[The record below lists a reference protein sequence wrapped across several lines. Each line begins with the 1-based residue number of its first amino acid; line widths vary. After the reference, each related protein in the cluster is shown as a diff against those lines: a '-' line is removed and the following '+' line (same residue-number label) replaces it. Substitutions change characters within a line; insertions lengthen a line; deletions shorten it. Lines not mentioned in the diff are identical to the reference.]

1 MPKIISNDEQLRSH
15 LPNIIASVKGETPL
29 FDKLAPFLALSE
41 EWVKTTFTSEPTYNT
56 ICGYTDT
63 NPVRIATARLVVAD
77 ALRRAIPSLDVVFTP
92 NGFATVGTQ
101 NLVAASKSRVDR
113 LVGSML
119 THRDDCIAALLPE
132 LPGASRWLNSDQA
145 AFFGATL
152 FPTFELVNQFPVSNS
167 QSPKWERYLELR
179 PQIIDLEAS
188 LAEEWLSPELMSALR
203 VENLRGDLPPV
214 RLDVVRQIKAQLIAY
229 LQKGTFN
236 SRRLADIVNIIRHR
250 PTDFPEWHS
259 SDTAKLFTPPVF
271 RNEKKAS
278 GYFF

>member
-1 MPKIISNDEQLRSH
+1 MAKIINSNEELRLLIPNQL
-15 LPNIIASVKGETPL
+15 ITIKGETPL
-29 FDKLAPFLALSE
+29 FDKLAPFLDLAE
-41 EWVKTTFTSEPTYNT
+41 AWVKETFTSEPTYNT
-56 ICGYTDT
+56 ICGYTDS
-63 NPVRIATARLVVAD
+63 NPIRIATARLVVAD
-77 ALRRAIPSLDVVFTP
+77 AMRRAIPSLDLVLTP

-101 NLVAASKSRVDR
+101 NLVAASKMRVDR

-132 LPGASRWLNSDQA
+132 LPGASRWLNSGQA
-145 AFFGATL
+145 SFFGATL
-152 FPTFELVNQFPVSNS
+152 FPTLEIVSQFPISNS
-167 QSPKWERYLELR
+167 QSSKWERYLELR

-203 VENLRGDLPPV
+203 AENLRGDLPPV
-214 RLDVVRQIKAQLIAY
+214 RHDVVRQIKAQLIAY
-229 LQKGTFN
+229 LQKGSFN

-259 SDTAKLFTPPVF
+259 SDTARLFTPPTF
-271 RNEKKAS
+271 RNRKEAP

>member
-1 MPKIISNDEQLRSH
+1 M
-15 LPNIIASVKGETPL
+15 
-29 FDKLAPFLALSE
+29 
-41 EWVKTTFTSEPTYNT
+41 
-56 ICGYTDT
+56 
-63 NPVRIATARLVVAD
+63 
-77 ALRRAIPSLDVVFTP
+77 RRAIPSLDLVLTP

-101 NLVAASKSRVDR
+101 NLVAASKMRVDR

-152 FPTFELVNQFPVSNS
+152 FPTLEIVAQSPISNS
-167 QSPKWERYLELR
+167 QSSKWERYLELR

-203 VENLRGDLPPV
+203 AENLRGDLPPV
-214 RLDVVRQIKAQLIAY
+214 RHDVVRQIKAQLIAY
-229 LQKGTFN
+229 LHKGSFN

-250 PTDFPEWHS
+250 PSDFPEWHS
-259 SDTAKLFTPPVF
+259 SDTARLFTPPTF
-271 RNEKKAS
+271 RNRKEAS

>member
-1 MPKIISNDEQLRSH
+1 MAKIINSNEELRLLIPNQL
-15 LPNIIASVKGETPL
+15 ITIKGETPL
-29 FDKLAPFLALSE
+29 FDKLAPFLDLAE
-41 EWVKTTFTSEPTYNT
+41 AWVKDTFTSEPTYNT
-56 ICGYTDT
+56 ICGYTDS
-63 NPVRIATARLVVAD
+63 NPIRIATARLVVAD
-77 ALRRAIPSLDVVFTP
+77 AMRRAIPSLDLVLTP

-101 NLVAASKSRVDR
+101 NLVAASKMRVDR

-132 LPGASRWLNSDQA
+132 LPGASRWLNSGQA

-152 FPTFELVNQFPVSNS
+152 FPTLEIVNQSPISN
-167 QSPKWERYLELR
+167 SPKWERYLELR

-203 VENLRGDLPPV
+203 AENLRGDLPPV
-214 RLDVVRQIKAQLIAY
+214 RHDVVRQIKAQLIAY
-229 LQKGTFN
+229 LHKGTFN
-236 SRRLADIVNIIRHR
+236 SRRLADIVNIIRHS

-259 SDTAKLFTPPVF
+259 SDTARLFTPPVF
-271 RNEKKAS
+271 RNRKEAP

>member
-1 MPKIISNDEQLRSH
+1 MAKIINSNEELRLLIPNQL
-15 LPNIIASVKGETPL
+15 ITIKGETPL
-29 FDKLAPFLALSE
+29 FDKLAPFLDLAE
-41 EWVKTTFTSEPTYNT
+41 AWVKETFTSEPTYNT
-56 ICGYTDT
+56 ICGYTDS
-63 NPVRIATARLVVAD
+63 NPIRIATARLVVAD
-77 ALRRAIPSLDVVFTP
+77 AMRRAIPSLDLVLTP

-101 NLVAASKSRVDR
+101 NLVAASKMRVDR

-152 FPTFELVNQFPVSNS
+152 FPTLEIVAQSPISNS
-167 QSPKWERYLELR
+167 QSSKWERYLELR

-203 VENLRGDLPPV
+203 AENLRGDLPPV
-214 RLDVVRQIKAQLIAY
+214 RHDVVRQIKAQLIAY
-229 LQKGTFN
+229 LHKGTFN
-236 SRRLADIVNIIRHR
+236 SRRLADIINIIRHR

-259 SDTAKLFTPPVF
+259 SDTARLFTPPTF
-271 RNEKKAS
+271 RNRKEAP

>member
-1 MPKIISNDEQLRSH
+1 MAKIINSNEELTA
-15 LPNIIASVKGETPL
+15 LIPNSLITVKGETPL
-29 FDKLAPFLALSE
+29 FDKLAPFLDLAE
-41 EWVKTTFTSEPTYNT
+41 AWVKETFTSEPTYNT
-56 ICGYTDT
+56 ICGYTDS
-63 NPVRIATARLVVAD
+63 NPIRIATARLVVAD
-77 ALRRAIPSLDVVFTP
+77 AMRRAIPSLDLVLTP

-101 NLVAASKSRVDR
+101 NLVAASKMRVDR

-152 FPTFELVNQFPVSNS
+152 FPTLEIVSQSPISN
-167 QSPKWERYLELR
+167 SPKWERYLELR

-203 VENLRGDLPPV
+203 AENLRGNLPPV
-214 RLDVVRQIKAQLIAY
+214 RHDVVRQIKAQLIAY

-250 PTDFPEWHS
+250 PSDFPEWHS
-259 SDTAKLFTPPVF
+259 SDTARLFTPPTF
-271 RNEKKAS
+271 RNRKEAS

>member
-1 MPKIISNDEQLRSH
+1 MAKIINSNEELTA
-15 LPNIIASVKGETPL
+15 LIPNSLITVKGETPL
-29 FDKLAPFLALSE
+29 FAKLAPFLDLAE
-41 EWVKTTFTSEPTYNT
+41 AWVKETFTSEPTYNT
-56 ICGYTDT
+56 ICGYTDS
-63 NPVRIATARLVVAD
+63 NPIRIATARLVVAD
-77 ALRRAIPSLDVVFTP
+77 AMRRAIPSLDLVLTP

-101 NLVAASKSRVDR
+101 NLVAASKMRVDR

-132 LPGASRWLNSDQA
+132 LPGASRWLNSKQA

-152 FPTFELVNQFPVSNS
+152 FTTLEIVAQSPISN
-167 QSPKWERYLELR
+167 SPKWERYLELR

-203 VENLRGDLPPV
+203 AENLRGDLPPV
-214 RLDVVRQIKAQLIAY
+214 RHDVVRQIKAQLIAY
-229 LQKGTFN
+229 LHRGMFN

-250 PTDFPEWHS
+250 PSDFPEWHS
-259 SDTAKLFTPPVF
+259 SDTARLFTPPVF
-271 RNEKKAS
+271 RNRKEAP

>member
-1 MPKIISNDEQLRSH
+1 MAKIINSNEELTA
-15 LPNIIASVKGETPL
+15 LIPNSLITVKGETPL
-29 FDKLAPFLALSE
+29 FDKLAPFLDLAE
-41 EWVKTTFTSEPTYNT
+41 AWVKDTFTSEPTYNT
-56 ICGYTDT
+56 ICGYTDS
-63 NPVRIATARLVVAD
+63 NPIRIATARLVVAD
-77 ALRRAIPSLDVVFTP
+77 AMRRAIPSLDLVLTP

-101 NLVAASKSRVDR
+101 NLVAASKMRVDR

-132 LPGASRWLNSDQA
+132 LPGASRWLNSEQA

-152 FPTFELVNQFPVSNS
+152 FPTLEIVS
-167 QSPKWERYLELR
+167 QSPISNSAKWERYLELR

-203 VENLRGDLPPV
+203 AENLRGDLPPV
-214 RLDVVRQIKAQLIAY
+214 RHDIVRQIKAQLVAY
-229 LQKGTFN
+229 LHKGTFN

-259 SDTAKLFTPPVF
+259 SDTARLFTPPVF
-271 RNEKKAS
+271 RNRKEAP

>member
-1 MPKIISNDEQLRSH
+1 MKILTCEAELRA
-15 LPNIIASVKGETPL
+15 LIPNTLISVKGETPL
-29 FDKLAPFLALSE
+29 FDKLAPFLDLAE
-41 EWVKTTFTSEPTYNT
+41 AWVKETFTSEPTYNT
-56 ICGYTDT
+56 ICGYTDS
-63 NPVRIATARLVVAD
+63 NPIRIATARLVVAD
-77 ALRRAIPSLDVVFTP
+77 AMRRAIPSLDLVLTP

-101 NLVAASKSRVDR
+101 NLVAASKMRVDR

-152 FPTFELVNQFPVSNS
+152 FPTLEIVAQSPISNS
-167 QSPKWERYLELR
+167 QSSKWERYLELR

-203 VENLRGDLPPV
+203 AENLRGDLPPL
-214 RLDVVRQIKAQLIAY
+214 RHDVVRQIKAQLIAY
-229 LQKGTFN
+229 LHKGTFN
-236 SRRLADIVNIIRHR
+236 SRRLAGIVNIIRHR

-259 SDTAKLFTPPVF
+259 SETARLFTPPTF
-271 RNEKKAS
+271 RNRKEAP

>member
-1 MPKIISNDEQLRSH
+1 MKIITNNEQLTA
-15 LPNIIASVKGETPL
+15 LIPNTLISVKGETSL

-56 ICGYTDT
+56 ICGYTDS

-101 NLVAASKSRVDR
+101 NLVAASKMRVDR

-132 LPGASRWLNSDQA
+132 LPGASKWLNSDQA

-152 FPTFELVNQFPVSNS
+152 FPTLEIVNQFPNSNS
-167 QSPKWERYLELR
+167 QSLKWERYLELR

-203 VENLRGDLPPV
+203 AENLRSDLTDK
-214 RLDVVRQIKAQLIAY
+214 RGIVVRQIKAQIVGY
-229 LQKGTFN
+229 LKGGSFN
-236 SRRLADIVNIIRHR
+236 SRRLADIVNYIRQNAES
-250 PTDFPEWHS
+250 FSEWHNS
-259 SDTAKLFTPPVF
+259 ETAKLFAPPVF
-271 RNEKKAS
+271 HNEKKAS

>member
-1 MPKIISNDEQLRSH
+1 MKIITNNEQLTA
-15 LPNIIASVKGETPL
+15 LIPNTLISVKGETPL

-63 NPVRIATARLVVAD
+63 NPVRITTARLVVAD

-101 NLVAASKSRVDR
+101 NLVAASKMRVDR

-132 LPGASRWLNSDQA
+132 LPGASKWLNSDQA

-152 FPTFELVNQFPVSNS
+152 FPTLEIVNQSPISNS

-203 VENLRGDLPPV
+203 AENLRGNLPPV
-214 RLDVVRQIKAQLIAY
+214 RHDVVRQIKAQLIAY
-229 LQKGTFN
+229 LHKGSFN

-250 PTDFPEWHS
+250 PSDFPEWLN
-259 SDTAKLFTPPVF
+259 SDTARLFAPPTF
-271 RNEKKAS
+271 RNRKEAS

>member
-1 MPKIISNDEQLRSH
+1 M
-15 LPNIIASVKGETPL
+15 
-29 FDKLAPFLALSE
+29 
-41 EWVKTTFTSEPTYNT
+41 
-56 ICGYTDT
+56 
-63 NPVRIATARLVVAD
+63 
-77 ALRRAIPSLDVVFTP
+77 RRAIPSLDLVLTP

-101 NLVAASKSRVDR
+101 NLVAASKMRVDR
-113 LVGSML
+113 LVDSML

-152 FPTFELVNQFPVSNS
+152 FPTLEIVSQSPISN
-167 QSPKWERYLELR
+167 SPKWERYLELR

-203 VENLRGDLPPV
+203 AENLRGNLPPV
-214 RLDVVRQIKAQLIAY
+214 RHDVVRQIKAQLIAY

-250 PTDFPEWHS
+250 PSDFPEWHS
-259 SDTAKLFTPPVF
+259 SDTARLFTPPTF
-271 RNEKKAS
+271 RNRKEAS

>member
-1 MPKIISNDEQLRSH
+1 MAKIISTNEQLTA
-15 LPNIIASVKGETPL
+15 LIPNTLISVKGETPL

-56 ICGYTDT
+56 ICGYTDS
-63 NPVRIATARLVVAD
+63 NPIRIATARLVVAD
-77 ALRRAIPSLDVVFTP
+77 AMRRAIPSLDLVLTP

-101 NLVAASKSRVDR
+101 NLVAASKMRVDR

-152 FPTFELVNQFPVSNS
+152 FPTLEIVAQSPISNS
-167 QSPKWERYLELR
+167 PNWERYLELR

-203 VENLRGDLPPV
+203 AENLRGDLPPV
-214 RLDVVRQIKAQLIAY
+214 RHDVVRQIKAQLVAY
-229 LQKGTFN
+229 LQKGSFN

-259 SDTAKLFTPPVF
+259 SDTARLFTPPTF
-271 RNEKKAS
+271 RNRKEAP

>member
-1 MPKIISNDEQLRSH
+1 MAKIINSNEELRLLIPNQL
-15 LPNIIASVKGETPL
+15 ITIKGETPL
-29 FDKLAPFLALSE
+29 FDKLAPFLDLAE
-41 EWVKTTFTSEPTYNT
+41 AWVKETFTSEPTHNT
-56 ICGYTDT
+56 ICGYTDS
-63 NPVRIATARLVVAD
+63 NPIRIATARLVVAD
-77 ALRRAIPSLDVVFTP
+77 AMRRAIPSLDLVLTP

-101 NLVAASKSRVDR
+101 NLVAASKMRVDR

-152 FPTFELVNQFPVSNS
+152 FPTLEIVAQSPIPNS
-167 QSPKWERYLELR
+167 QSSKWERYLELR

-203 VENLRGDLPPV
+203 AENLRGDLPPV
-214 RLDVVRQIKAQLIAY
+214 RHDVVRQIKAQLIAY
-229 LQKGTFN
+229 LQKGSFN
-236 SRRLADIVNIIRHR
+236 SRRLTDIVNIIRHR
-250 PTDFPEWHS
+250 PSDFPEWHS
-259 SDTAKLFTPPVF
+259 SDTARLFTPPTF
-271 RNEKKAS
+271 RNRKEAS

>member
-1 MPKIISNDEQLRSH
+1 MAKIINSNEELTA
-15 LPNIIASVKGETPL
+15 LIPNSLITVKGETPL
-29 FDKLAPFLALSE
+29 FDKLAPFLDLAE
-41 EWVKTTFTSEPTYNT
+41 AWVKETFTSESTYNT
-56 ICGYTDT
+56 ICGYTDS
-63 NPVRIATARLVVAD
+63 NPIRIATARLVVAD
-77 ALRRAIPSLDVVFTP
+77 AMRRAIPSLDLVLTP

-101 NLVAASKSRVDR
+101 NLVAASKMRVDR
-113 LVGSML
+113 LVDSML

-152 FPTFELVNQFPVSNS
+152 FPTLEIVSQSPISN
-167 QSPKWERYLELR
+167 SPKWERYLELR

-203 VENLRGDLPPV
+203 AENLRGNLPPV
-214 RLDVVRQIKAQLIAY
+214 RHDVVRQIKAQLIAY

-250 PTDFPEWHS
+250 PSNFPEWHS
-259 SDTAKLFTPPVF
+259 SDTARLFTPPTF
-271 RNEKKAS
+271 SNRKEAS